1 MTKQTVRTT
10 LNLPTDLLAATDRAI
25 KQGKAK
31 SRNALIAQAIRH
43 ELEALNRAKIEVE
56 LAEMAQDPDYQ
67 SEVLRME
74 AEFSPASWEAFQL
87 GEEF

>member
-1 MTKQTVRTT
+1 MTKQTVRIT
-10 LNLPTDLLAATDRAI
+10 LSLPTDLLAATDRAI

-43 ELEALNRAKIEVE
+43 ELEALNRAEIEVE

-67 SEVLRME
+67 AEVLSNFTTQMKTLYIARN
-74 AEFSPASWEAFQL
+74 PN
-87 GEEF
+87 